1 VLPVT
6 HTRNLADASPAVR
19 NEIFA
24 VAARMTSAVVSLYGA
39 EGSIVFQHN
48 TAPDDL
54 FFHLHVHVVPRF
66 PDDHL

>member
-1 VLPVT
+1 VPPCPGSL
-6 HTRNLADASPAVR
+6 RKC

-24 VAARMTSAVVSLYGA
+24 VAARMTSAVGSLYGA

-54 FFHLHVHVVPRF
+54 LFHLHVHVVPRF
-66 PDDHL
+66 PTITL